1 MDVEKFK
8 MGWLVVA
15 FDLPVLTPE
24 QRKEATGFRKFL
36 LDDGFQMIQ
45 FSLYVRP
52 CVSFARQQTHLD
64 RVKQGIPPEGKVRA
78 FFVTRAQWERAFVIY
93 GSPAKEVPPEEMP
106 EQIQLW

>member
-1 MDVEKFK
+1 M
-8 MGWLVVA
+8 LA
-15 FDLPVLTPE
+15 FSRRVLTPKP
-24 QRKEATGFRKFL
+24 RKDATGFRKFL

-52 CVSFARQQTHLD
+52 CVSFARQQTHLE

-78 FFVTRAQWERAFVIY
+78 FYVTRAQWERAYVIY
-93 GSPAKEVPPEEMP
+93 GSPAKEVPPEDIP

>member
-1 MDVEKFK
+1 

-15 FDLPVLTPE
+15 FDLPVLTAK
-24 QRKEATGFRKFL
+24 QRKEANGFRKFL
-36 LDDGFQMIQ
+36 IDDGFQMIQ

-78 FFVTRAQWERAFVIY
+78 FYVTRAQWERAFVIY
-93 GSPAKEVPPEEMP
+93 GSPAKEVPPEDMP